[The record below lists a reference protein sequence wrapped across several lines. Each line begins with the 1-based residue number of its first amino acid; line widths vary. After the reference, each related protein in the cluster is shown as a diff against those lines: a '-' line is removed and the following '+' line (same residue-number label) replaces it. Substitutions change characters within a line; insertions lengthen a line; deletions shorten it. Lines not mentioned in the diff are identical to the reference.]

1 MVIEDLK
8 RNKCHGSVLASFY
21 CDYKF
26 DEKTQTDYILR
37 SLLEQLL
44 HSFDGSF
51 SQVPPALHDIL
62 ADFSRVRSVD
72 EIPLT
77 KVIIKLATSC
87 KDVIIV
93 IDALDECQDR
103 RCTLDLLRQLP
114 SSVHLFVTS
123 RKEND
128 IELSFQSH
136 SQIRIQEIRPNDIK
150 RDVRK
155 YTIRTLREHLHQYPS
170 FVQDTNLKHI
180 IIETLVENANG
191 M

>member
-51 SQVPPALHDIL
+51 SQVPPVLHDIL
-62 ADFSRVRSVD
+62 AEFSTARSVN

-77 KVIIKLATSC
+77 DVIIRLVTSC
-87 KDVIIV
+87 EDVIIV

-128 IELSFQSH
+128 IKLSFLSH

-150 RDVRK
+150 SDVRR
-155 YTIRTLREHLHQYPS
+155 YTIRTLHDHLDQYPS
-170 FVQDTNLKHI
+170 FVQDSSLIHT
-180 IIETLVENANG
+180 IIETLVEKANG